1 MQYNIIALA
10 LVALGFA
17 LLFFIDSLIAKDNQ
31 NTVLASV
38 RDNNMVVGL
47 VCLGAGYYV
56 YTLAEKEHTL
66 ASPSNEIPESD
77 DLPTYDKATTSTG
90 EILNM

>member
-1 MQYNIIALA
+1 MQYNIIAIA
-10 LVALGFA
+10 LVTLGFA

-56 YTLAEKEHTL
+56 YTLAEKQNTL
-66 ASPSNEIPESD
+66 TPPSNEPD
-77 DLPTYDKATTSTG
+77 ALPTYDEATTSTG